1 MINTRSVILL
11 VLAGSS
17 LLEGSLA
24 MLRGNRSK
32 NNSSKKRYFSE
43 RNLSTNVAELEYHN
57 DDTNTEASKE
67 STQSPT
73 EIHTDVKELPIHD
86 RSDISSVEN
95 PTPTLTSSPT
105 QLPTIAT
112 EPPSKAPSQPSL
124 GRFEVKRVGDTP
136 GDDAVFHEILSSLYP
151 NIDAKAHFEVN
162 KNFPTYD
169 PTKIQLGFELY
180 GTFGSAG
187 QFCSDGSLLEGVT
200 FHWSMDDDLP
210 PEEQYNTRFGTNYPA
225 YSNGALAQVHFVVDE
240 ETSFRPS
247 VTDGNLVDV
256 CLRIKVEQPDRGEG
270 PVLMSYI
277 DSRFQITIKYL
288 AHFGNHVKVKEPLPT
303 ADDLGLTN
311 LEYILTNI
319 FRPH

>member
-1 MINTRSVILL
+1 MINTRSAVLL

-17 LLEGSLA
+17 LLEGSVA
-24 MLRGNRSK
+24 MLRGTRSK
-32 NNSSKKRYFSE
+32 NNTSKKRYFSE
-43 RNLSTNVAELEYHN
+43 RNLSTNVVELEHQ
-57 DDTNTEASKE
+57 DDTNNVASKE

-73 EIHTDVKELPIHD
+73 EIHTDAKALPIHD
-86 RSDISSVEN
+86 RSDITSVEN
-95 PTPTLTSSPT
+95 PTPTLTISPT

-112 EPPSKAPSQPSL
+112 EPPSKAPSKPSL
-124 GRFEVKRVGDTP
+124 GRFELKRVGTP
-136 GDDAVFHEILSSLYP
+136 GDNAFLHELLSALP
-151 NIDAKAHFEVN
+151 NIDAKVHFEIN
-162 KNFPTYD
+162 ENFPTYD
-169 PTKIQLGFELY
+169 PTQIQLGFELY

-210 PEEQYNTRFGTNYPA
+210 PEEQYSTRFGRTNYPA
-225 YSNGALAQVHFVVDE
+225 YSNGALARVHFVVDE

-247 VTDGNLVDV
+247 VTDGNLVDI
-256 CLRIKVEQPDRGEG
+256 CLRIKVEQPDQGEG

-277 DSRFQITIKYL
+277 ESRFQITMKYF
-288 AHFGNHVKVKEPLPT
+288 AHFGNHIKVKEPLPT

-319 FRPH
+319 FHPH